1 MSVLLQLRAFASLA
15 IGVGGL
21 LVIKPTVI
29 LRSPLEPYLRSW
41 TGLPSTP
48 LEPLT
53 LAIAAIPIIAIG
65 AIYCAAMLTGDE
77 KLVRFSG
84 TLPVL
89 GNRR

>member
-1 MSVLLQLRAFASLA
+1 MSVLLQLRVFASLA
-15 IGVGGL
+15 IGGGGL
-21 LVIKPTVI
+21 LVIKPTLI

-53 LAIAAIPIIAIG
+53 LSIAAIPIIAIG
-65 AIYCAAMLTGDE
+65 AIYCAAMITGDE

-84 TLPVL
+84 IAPTF
-89 GNRR
+89 G